1 MHGSHRNP
9 EVLRD
14 RWTNIAE
21 TRGSSYSSCGSKV
34 LTFSHMLGNH
44 CFRFSL
50 KPAQFPDG
58 MHKADPL
65 RLLHTPIGIR
75 RAPTAHDRYRVP
87 SKPRF
92 SMVGFSG
99 GAQVSQSHFP
109 HLPLSHKQN
118 HDLT

>member
-58 MHKADPL
+58 MHN
-65 RLLHTPIGIR
+65 
-75 RAPTAHDRYRVP
+75 
-87 SKPRF
+87 
-92 SMVGFSG
+92 
-99 GAQVSQSHFP
+99 
-109 HLPLSHKQN
+109 HKQIHYVSCTRPLEYDELLLLMIDTGFRRN
-118 HDLT
+118 PDSRWSVSLAGLR

>member
-1 MHGSHRNP
+1 VHGSHRNP

-21 TRGSSYSSCGSKV
+21 TRGSSYSPLYSLVVQRSS

-58 MHKADPL
+58 MHN
-65 RLLHTPIGIR
+65 
-75 RAPTAHDRYRVP
+75 
-87 SKPRF
+87 
-92 SMVGFSG
+92 
-99 GAQVSQSHFP
+99 
-109 HLPLSHKQN
+109 HKQIHYVSCTRPLEYDELLLLMIDTGFRRN
-118 HDLT
+118 PDSRWSVSLAGLR